1 LDRLYPDTS
10 TSTVLSSDPR
20 ASYQA
25 HKQEIDR
32 AIQAVLENGQFILGR
47 EVSLFES
54 EFAQYVG
61 VRRGIGVGTGTD
73 ALLVALRACAVG
85 PGDAVLSVSHTAVA
99 TVSAIHLSGATPILV
114 DIDPLTLT
122 IDLQLIEETLRRDR
136 KRRIKAIIPVHLYG
150 HAVDMHSIMDIAHH
164 HNLYVIEDC
173 AQAHG
178 ADCRGQKV
186 GSFGHFGAFSFYPTK
201 NLGAI
206 GDGGALVTNELKLA
220 DKASMLRQYGWKERY
235 ISDVAGMNSRLDE
248 LQAAVLRVKLR
259 YLDHGNDQRRN
270 IARLYNTLLSE
281 TTLSLPKEAG
291 YAKHVYH
298 QYAVRSSRRA
308 SLKSHLDR
316 NGVQTA
322 ILYPVPVHLQR
333 GYQDKVELGAGGMAT
348 TETVAREIL
357 SLPMYPQ
364 LTDEQ
369 VREISAVSVNWDRTR
384 ESDYT
389 A

>member
-1 LDRLYPDTS
+1 LDRLKSEAS
-10 TSTVLSSDPR
+10 TSTVLSSDPK
-20 ASYQA
+20 ASYRA

-32 AIQAVLENGQFILGR
+32 AIQAVLEKGQFILGP

-61 VRRGIGVGTGTD
+61 ARWGVGVGTGTD
-73 ALLVALRACAVG
+73 ALLVALRACEIG

-122 IDLQLIEETLRRDR
+122 IDLQLVEETLQHDFRG
-136 KRRIKAIIPVHLYG
+136 RIKAIIPVHLYG
-150 HAVDMHSIMDIAHH
+150 HSVDMHRIMDIAQR

-201 NLGAI
+201 NLGAM
-206 GDGGALVTNELKLA
+206 GDGGALVTNELELA
-220 DKASMLRQYGWKERY
+220 AKASRLRQYGWKERY
-235 ISDVAGMNSRLDE
+235 ISEIAGMNSRLDE

-259 YLDHGNDQRRN
+259 YLDHGNSERRN
-270 IARLYNTLLSE
+270 IAKLYNTLLCG
-281 TTLSLPKEAG
+281 TKLGLPKEAE

-298 QYAVRSSRRA
+298 QYVVRSSCRD
-308 SLKSHLDR
+308 SLKSYLDR
-316 NGVQTA
+316 NGVRTA

-333 GYQDKVELGAGGMAT
+333 GYRDKIELGTGGMAV
-348 TETVAREIL
+348 TEAVAHEIL

-364 LTDEQ
+364 LTDDQ
-369 VREISAVSVNWDRTR
+369 VRETSEVAINWDRTR
-384 ESDYT
+384 ESD
-389 A
+389 